1 MTRHQKWRAELRA
14 KYAPAG
20 KFPHKCKACG
30 EWFYTY
36 RPDAQT
42 CSQRCRKAYS
52 RSPAGAL
59 ARLKRLGRSL
69 DEYKTDR
76 EWAAQKHARDKA
88 WRQIMEDSRSGLKLK
103 QARVPSQSNR
113 GTLSI

>member
-1 MTRHQKWRAELRA
+1 MATNEIANGCGLSTEAVLA
-14 KYAPAG
+14 SN
-20 KFPHKCKACG
+20 HKRRCV
-30 EWFYTY
+30 YTY

-59 ARLKRLGRSL
+59 ARLKRLGRSH